1 MVSSRRASVELSAEL
16 DCARFALMLLG
27 GGELD
32 GTRLLGRAT
41 VDLMMA
47 DHLPEGAFP
56 YPPPGFEIILP
67 GQGFGLGGAVVTT
80 FGEIGTPRSVGSY
93 GWRGLAG
100 THQTLFWGDRKESL
114 AGVVMLQAR
123 TDMRPPIRFE
133 SLVYQAL
140 A

>member
-1 MVSSRRASVELSAEL
+1 MSGDTSQATQSNPRRRPSGPVLLRYPASSTPV
-16 DCARFALMLLG
+16 F
-27 GGELD
+27 
-32 GTRLLGRAT
+32 TT

-56 YPPPGFEIILP
+56 YPPPGFEIILA

-80 FGEIGTPRSVGSY
+80 FREIGTPRSVGSY
-93 GWRGLAG
+93 GWGGLAG
-100 THQTLFWGDRKESL
+100 THQTLFWVDRKESL

-123 TDMRPPIRFE
+123 TDMRPPRRFE
-133 SLVYQAL
+133 SLVYQVL